1 MSGTKKWAIA
11 LMVAVTLLTSTA
23 QILYK
28 FGSARLPAIFTNYC
42 LISGLFLYGIGA
54 ILMITAFKAGEVTV
68 LYPIVATSYIWVA
81 LLSSY
86 FFSESIN
93 YLKIIGIALI
103 FLGVTS
109 VSMGSKKDAIEYTEA
124 V

>member
-1 MSGTKKWAIA
+1 MSGTKKWAIG
-11 LMVAVTLLTSTA
+11 LMVLVTLLTSSA

-28 FGSARLPAIFTNYC
+28 FGSAKLPVIFTNYY
-42 LISGLFLYGIGA
+42 LVLGLALYGIGA
-54 ILMITAFKAGEVTV
+54 VLMIIAFKAGEVTV

-86 FFSESIN
+86 FFSDSMN

-103 FLGVTS
+103 FFGVTS
-109 VSMGSKKDAIEYTEA
+109 VSMGSKKDSIEYTEA
-124 V
+124 L